1 MIMTGLTKYR
11 DFGLLFLRLGIGTMF
26 AFVHGWPKIAGGM
39 ETWAKLGGAMGNLGI
54 NFAPEFWGFMAA
66 ITEFGGGLLFAVG
79 FLFRPAA
86 AGLAFTM
93 IVAAL
98 MKYLPEQ
105 SFFAAAHPIEM
116 AIVFLA
122 MLFIGPG
129 RLSFDRS

>member
-1 MIMTGLTKYR
+1 MILTGLTKYR
-11 DFGLLFLRLGIGTMF
+11 DFGLLFLRLGIGAMF
-26 AFVHGWPKIAGGM
+26 AFVHGWPKIAGGP
-39 ETWAKLGGAMGNLGI
+39 ETWEKLGGAMGNLGI

-66 ITEFGGGLLFAVG
+66 ITEFGGGILFAVG

-98 MKYLPEQ
+98 MNYLPEQ
-105 SFFAAAHPIEM
+105 SLFAAAHPIEM

-129 RLSFDRS
+129 RFSFDRS